1 MIFFIYKYIK
11 IDVNNSNYC
20 TMKIKNMVNKKTS
33 PVKPGTVVE
42 QRGKFVNLPVD
53 LLFRIKLRAA
63 EDTLQSGHH
72 VSETDVIQSALEA
85 YLK

>member
-11 IDVNNSNYC
+11 IYVNNSNYY
-20 TMKIKNMVNKKTS
+20 TMKIKNMVKKS
-33 PVKPGTVVE
+33 PNPLAPGTGVE

-53 LLFRIKLRAA
+53 LLFKVKMRAA
-63 EDTLQSGHH
+63 EDTLKSGQH